1 MIFFP
6 LKIDICVFAVDET
19 FSKKN
24 YEPIWSCTLLNTEVC
39 TRCHKCRCEWTGS
52 IKMLMSVHY
61 ASLYSFSLSILS
73 LLFHCLSFVSKLF
86 SLFFTTSSCLCAKG
100 ASIHIL
106 TWTVLIKSKAWS
118 SHGLLS
124 KDSSV
129 MWGETDWWGK
139 QTWDLWSQNQLRF
152 FRGRISLAL
161 LSVAVLTWTY
171 SEGDNLTCPLWAHTS
186 DFLCSE
192 VIILC

>member
-86 SLFFTTSSCLCAKG
+86 SLFFYHQLLFVCERRIDS
-100 ASIHIL
+100 HINM
-106 TWTVLIKSKAWS
+106 
-118 SHGLLS
+118 
-124 KDSSV
+124 DS
-129 MWGETDWWGK
+129 TDQIQSMIFPWPTFKRLQCHVRGNRLMGK
-139 QTWDLWSQNQLRF
+139 TKLRF
-152 FRGRISLAL
+152 V
-161 LSVAVLTWTY
+161 VA
-171 SEGDNLTCPLWAHTS
+171 EPAQ
-186 DFLCSE
+186 
-192 VIILC
+192 ILQRQDQFGSSKCGCFDMDLFWRR